1 VASTITVKEALWRA
15 GVILQDVSP
24 QFVRHPESELVT
36 WLDDAQLALFK
47 FLPSSGSRVD
57 VIKLKPGTRQS
68 IESIA
73 AADCKP
79 GDGSTPAAAILG
91 LQLLDLVRNMGA
103 DGLTP
108 GKSIRPVPR
117 QIMDDQTPTWHQI
130 LGPVVTQF
138 TYDPS
143 TPRYFYVS
151 PGVPAAT
158 SVWVEAAY
166 TAQPA
171 RIPNTGAAGA
181 ELYKFDGAST
191 VKLSVADEFI
201 EDVVNYTVARAYMK
215 NAQYAGNDGKAG
227 TFASLFLNS
236 LNAKVAAQTGSNPN
250 LKFLPFAP
258 EPLGTAR

>member
-1 VASTITVKEALWRA
+1 MASTITVKEALWRA

-24 QFVRHPESELVT
+24 QFVRHPEAELVT

-57 VIKLKPGTRQS
+57 AIKLKAGTRQS

-79 GDGSTPAAAILG
+79 GDGSVPSAPIFG
-91 LQLLDLVRNMGA
+91 LQLLDLVCNMGA
-103 DGLTP
+103 DGLTR
-108 GKSIRPVPR
+108 GVAIRPVPR
-117 QIMDDQTPTWHQI
+117 QILDDQTPTWQQI
-130 LGPVVTQF
+130 VGPVVRQF
-138 TYDPS
+138 TYDPA

-151 PGVPAAT
+151 PGVPAGGN
-158 SVWVEAAY
+158 VWVEVAY

-171 RIPNTGAAGA
+171 RIPNTGTPGA
-181 ELYKFDGAST
+181 ELYAYSGPST
-191 VKLSVADEFI
+191 LKLSVADEFI
-201 EDVVNYTVARAYMK
+201 EDVVNYVVARAYMK
-215 NAQYAGNDGKAG
+215 NAQYAGNDSRAS

-236 LNAKVAAQTGSNPN
+236 LNGKVAALTGSSPN

-258 EPLGTAR
+258 EPIGAAR